1 MYDYTLPH
9 TFAGNTRMML
19 HNDQIIVLYEV
30 LGSRIREEREKANF
44 NQSHFAQLLQISRA
58 SLVNIEKGRQRTPI
72 HVLYEISRILQI
84 SITSLL
90 PHLNEIVTEEVKK
103 DIQEKIV
110 KTSAGDQDLQQKLM
124 DFVKSHTIAYKQ

>member
-1 MYDYTLPH
+1 MYDYRLPL

-90 PHLNEIVTEEVKK
+90 PDLNEIVTEEVKK